1 MANLWVMIQKLG
13 LREWW
18 DLEDGGDRWVFKLDL
33 IFCFDGLVGFQLRDW
48 C

>member
-1 MANLWVMIQKLG
+1 MANLWVMIQRLG

-18 DLEDGGDRWVFKLDL
+18 DLEDGGDRWVSKLDL
-33 IFCFDGLVGFQLRDW
+33 ILCFNGFVGFQLGDW